1 MTISKKIFLTGLTA
15 ILVSSLAFTQ
25 AAPMPKMNYNT
36 NKWIA
41 NALNPKVQNIQ
52 VKSFNQKAFE
62 YLSDYTA
69 QNGYNSFGIYEYNE
83 GASSVLNKLLREGG
97 SNERTRVIH
106 EFLKNQR
113 TSESMIVY
121 RGGIDYIAGRKIGW
135 NGKNYVALDSGKK
148 IGKGLTGADKGF
160 LSASTNIDI
169 ANEFMNNTFR
179 TNNKQGFRVLE
190 KIIVPK
196 GANAYFLNNI
206 NPFTGESISYFGRES
221 EWLFDSGVKRIVTD
235 LEWNGGVLHVTEKM
249 VTENQYGKMLSKLTK
264 NDAFAVGM
272 MTKKARR
279 QLTRIE
285 KLKAKGILENK
296 TYVGSSAK
304 KKAVGTLKSFAKKHP
319 KTMKFCSGVLKS
331 APIIIEVAVDLYDM
345 YKEVDK
351 YYSGQFTKRN
361 LAISLAG
368 VAGGIAGGA
377 AGGWLGVK
385 AGAAIGSL
393 IAPGVGTAIGSIVGG
408 IIGGFAGYELGSYLG
423 KNLMAMAT
431 AKYHSTMQSNYYFN
445 NLCNN
450 IAEDCEKKNLKPIS
464 A

>member
-25 AAPMPKMNYNT
+25 AAPMPKMNGSGTFLLAKSIRNEGTIYRNAVFKPLDDVT
-36 NKWIA
+36 W
-41 NALNPKVQNIQ
+41 NALHEYTLESGAHSASEINKYLRTGSTKGLSDPDGV
-52 VKSFNQKAFE
+52 VKSAN
-62 YLSDYTA
+62 
-69 QNGYNSFGIYEYNE
+69 I
-83 GASSVLNKLLREGG
+83 
-97 SNERTRVIH
+97 IH
-106 EFLKNQR
+106 SYLKNNTKIQNEF
-113 TSESMIVY
+113 TLY
-121 RGGIDYIAGRKIGW
+121 RGSVDFLG
-135 NGKNYVALDSGKK
+135 GKK
-148 IGKGLTGADKGF
+148 ITSLEQINNVKQIVDKGF
-160 LSASTNIDI
+160 TSTSTDIGAAKYI
-169 ANEFMNNTFR
+169 ANLRFDENVSKLKFLEEIKLVKGTHGLNI
-179 TNNKQGFRVLE
+179 TNL
-190 KIIVPK
+190 
-196 GANAYFLNNI
+196 
-206 NPFTGESISYFGRES
+206 SYFNNEKEFLLDKGT
-221 EWLFDSGVKRIVTD
+221 KRIITGFDKLDDGFVHVYERT
-235 LEWNGGVLHVTEKM
+235 VTEAEEQAIKRS
-249 VTENQYGKMLSKLTK
+249 SKLISAK
-264 NDAFAVGM
+264 ASAFSIDGVF
-272 MTKKARR
+272 MTKKAQR
-279 QLTRIE
+279 QLTKIT
-285 KLKAKGILENK
+285 KGALENK
-296 TYVGSSAK
+296 VHVGSSVK
-304 KKAVGTLKSFAKKHP
+304 KKAVGTLKAFAKKHP
-319 KTMKFCSGVLKS
+319 RTMKFCSGVLKS
-331 APIIIEVAVDLYDM
+331 APIIIEVAMDLYDM